1 VQYCQTF
8 WRPEGN
14 YSFTK
19 MKKKK
24 LEIEYTFDFEL
35 LGIISS
41 AKGYKLAWD
50 INAALASRLVKQ
62 KDLLIQLKGNTTASY
77 PYYSFENE
85 VNTLKLFRNKPNE
98 AELVKNL
105 LVPEFPHYDY
115 IIFTRGEEHHRSN
128 RLQELLRNNPSIEL
142 VAFIPLDALKSKDN
156 FIF

>member
-1 VQYCQTF
+1 
-8 WRPEGN
+8 
-14 YSFTK
+14 
-19 MKKKK
+19 MKKKR
-24 LEIEYTFDFEL
+24 LEIEYSFDFEL
-35 LGIISS
+35 LGVISS

-50 INAALASRLVKQ
+50 INATLASRLVKQ
-62 KDLLIQLKGNTTASY
+62 KDLVIHLKSNTVASY
-77 PYYSFENE
+77 SYYSFENE

-115 IIFTRGEEHHRSN
+115 IILTRGEEHQNSN

>member
-1 VQYCQTF
+1 
-8 WRPEGN
+8 
-14 YSFTK
+14 
-19 MKKKK
+19 MKKKR
-24 LEIEYTFDFEL
+24 LEIEYSFDFEL

-50 INAALASRLVKQ
+50 INATLSSHLVKQ
-62 KDLLIQLKGNTTASY
+62 KDLTVQLKNKDTATYS
-77 PYYSFENE
+77 YYSFENE

-98 AELVKNL
+98 ADFIKNL
-105 LVPEFPHYDY
+105 LLPEFPHYDY
-115 IIFTRGEEHHRSN
+115 IILTRGEEHLRSN

>member
-1 VQYCQTF
+1 
-8 WRPEGN
+8 
-14 YSFTK
+14 
-19 MKKKK
+19 MKKKR
-24 LEIEYTFDFEL
+24 LEIEYSFDFEL
-35 LGIISS
+35 LGVISS

-50 INAALASRLVKQ
+50 INTTLASKLVKQ
-62 KDLLIQLKGNTTASY
+62 KDLSIQLKSNSIASY
-77 PYYSFENE
+77 SYYSFENE

-115 IIFTRGEEHHRSN
+115 IILTRGEEHQSSN

-142 VAFIPLDALKSKDN
+142 VAFIPLDALKSKEN